1 MKKILRMII
10 RLLTYFT
17 LTFFAVNTFS
27 QSLSMEDLEDWS
39 DVKIEKV
46 QKALR
51 KKKFEMSDVD
61 SSDVWVFNK
70 ENEKIVVRRSES
82 NTLDFYYTL
91 SELSAYS
98 KLIEEVKSSED
109 VKSLE
114 TNNPGVFCF
123 RKSDCLFYYS
133 LPNKEAAIEF
143 VLKRRGEDF
152 WSLPLERIEPIV
164 PKVYEYNIGEFI
176 EEEGGVLFGFSAD
189 KSVGYI
195 LAMEDARPGKNSE
208 WGANGID
215 VYGVFPFTT
224 NEWHK
229 ANGDLSG
236 DKNTSA
242 IISYFRSERD
252 SKKYAATLAAEYEG
266 AGKTDWYLPSVGQLN
281 MISRNKDVIN
291 AALRANGGTALAQM
305 WYWSSTEYDKYFAW
319 AINMGSSVIGQSSKK
334 GHDKTR
340 AVRSIP
346 IPQR

>member
-91 SELSAYS
+91 SELCAYS

-133 LPNKEAAIEF
+133 LPNKDATIEF

-152 WSLPLERIEPIV
+152 WSLPLERIEPV
-164 PKVYEYNIGEFI
+164 APKVYEYNIGEFI

-291 AALRANGGTALAQM
+291 AALRANGGTALAKM

-340 AVRSIP
+340 AVRSIL

>member
-1 MKKILRMII
+1 MII

-133 LPNKEAAIEF
+133 LPNKDAAIEF

-291 AALRANGGTALAQM
+291 AALRANGGTALAKM

-340 AVRSIP
+340 AVRSIQ

>member
-1 MKKILRMII
+1 MII

-51 KKKFEMSDVD
+51 KKNFKMSDVD

-70 ENEKIVVRRSES
+70 DNENLVVRRSES
-82 NTLDFYYTL
+82 NTLDFCYTL
-91 SELSAYS
+91 SELNAYS
-98 KLIEEVKSSED
+98 KLIEEIRNSKD
-109 VKSLE
+109 AKSLE
-114 TNNPGVFCF
+114 TKNPSVFYF
-123 RKSDCLFYYS
+123 RKSDCLVYYS
-133 LPNKEAAIEF
+133 LPNKDAAIEF
-143 VLKRRGEDF
+143 VLKRRDDDF
-152 WSLPLERIEPIV
+152 WSLPLDKIV
-164 PKVYEYNIGEFI
+164 PKVYEYKIGEFI

-215 VYGVFPFTT
+215 IYGVFPFTS

-242 IISYFRSERD
+242 IISYFIGEHD
-252 SKKYAATLAAEYEG
+252 AKKYAATLAAEYEG
-266 AGKTDWYLPSVGQLN
+266 AGKTDWYLPSIGQLN

-291 AALRANGGTALAQM
+291 AALRANGGTVLAKM
-305 WYWSSTEYDKYFAW
+305 WYWSSTEYDKNFAW
-319 AINMGSSVIGQSSKK
+319 SINMGSSVIGQSSKK

-340 AVRSIP
+340 AVRSIQ
-346 IPQR
+346 IPRR

>member
-1 MKKILRMII
+1 MII

-133 LPNKEAAIEF
+133 LPNKDAAIEF

-291 AALRANGGTALAQM
+291 AALRANGGTALAKM

>member
-133 LPNKEAAIEF
+133 LPNKDAAIEF

-152 WSLPLERIEPIV
+152 WSLPLERIEPVV

-291 AALRANGGTALAQM
+291 AALRANGGTALAKM

-340 AVRSIP
+340 AVRSIQ

>member
-133 LPNKEAAIEF
+133 LPNKDAAIEF

-152 WSLPLERIEPIV
+152 WSLPLERIEPV
-164 PKVYEYNIGEFI
+164 APKVYKYNIGEFI

-291 AALRANGGTALAQM
+291 AALRANGGTALAKM

-340 AVRSIP
+340 AVRSIQ

>member
-133 LPNKEAAIEF
+133 LPNKDAAIEF

-152 WSLPLERIEPIV
+152 WSLPLERIEPV
-164 PKVYEYNIGEFI
+164 APKVYEYNIGEFI

-291 AALRANGGTALAQM
+291 AALRANGGTALAKM

>member
-1 MKKILRMII
+1 MII

-51 KKKFEMSDVD
+51 KKNFKMSDVD

-70 ENEKIVVRRSES
+70 DNEKLVVRRSES
-82 NTLDFYYTL
+82 KSLDFCYTL
-91 SELSAYS
+91 SKLNDYS
-98 KLIEEVKSSED
+98 NFIEEIKGEED
-109 VKSLE
+109 IKILE
-114 TNNPGVFCF
+114 TGNTGLFYF
-123 RKSDCLFYYS
+123 RKDDCLIHYS
-133 LPNKEAAIEF
+133 LPNKDSSIEF
-143 VLKRRGEDF
+143 FVKRRGADF
-152 WSLPLERIEPIV
+152 WSLPIEQIV
-164 PKVYEYNIGEFI
+164 PKPKVYEYKIGEFM

-189 KSVGYI
+189 KTEGYI
-195 LAMEDARPGKNSE
+195 LAMEDVRPGKNSE
-208 WGANGID
+208 WGADGVDI
-215 VYGVFPFTT
+215 YGVYPFTT

-242 IISYFRSERD
+242 VIFYFRSKHD
-252 SKKYAATLAAEYEG
+252 VKKYAATLASEYEG

-281 MISRNKDVIN
+281 MISRNKDLIN
-291 AALRANGGTALAQM
+291 AALKENGGTALAKA

-319 AINMGSSVIGQSSKK
+319 AINMGSSIIGQSSKK

-340 AVRSIP
+340 AVRSIR
-346 IPQR
+346 IPVR

>member
-1 MKKILRMII
+1 MII

-133 LPNKEAAIEF
+133 LPNKDAAIEF

-152 WSLPLERIEPIV
+152 WSLPLERIEPV
-164 PKVYEYNIGEFI
+164 TPKVYEYNIGEFI

-291 AALRANGGTALAQM
+291 AALRANGGTALAKM

-340 AVRSIP
+340 AVRSIQ

>member
-1 MKKILRMII
+1 
-10 RLLTYFT
+10 
-17 LTFFAVNTFS
+17 
-27 QSLSMEDLEDWS
+27 
-39 DVKIEKV
+39 
-46 QKALR
+46 
-51 KKKFEMSDVD
+51 
-61 SSDVWVFNK
+61 
-70 ENEKIVVRRSES
+70 
-82 NTLDFYYTL
+82 
-91 SELSAYS
+91 
-98 KLIEEVKSSED
+98 
-109 VKSLE
+109 LE

-133 LPNKEAAIEF
+133 LPNKDAAIEF

>member
-1 MKKILRMII
+1 MII

-133 LPNKEAAIEF
+133 LPNKDAAIEF

-152 WSLPLERIEPIV
+152 WSLPLERIEPV
-164 PKVYEYNIGEFI
+164 APKVYEYNIGEFI

-291 AALRANGGTALAQM
+291 AALRANGGTALAKM

-340 AVRSIP
+340 AVRSIL

>member
-1 MKKILRMII
+1 MII

-133 LPNKEAAIEF
+133 LPNKDAAIEF

-152 WSLPLERIEPIV
+152 WSLPLERIEPV
-164 PKVYEYNIGEFI
+164 TPKVYEYNIGEFI

-291 AALRANGGTALAQM
+291 AALRANGGTALAKM

>member
-1 MKKILRMII
+1 MFGCLIKKMK
-10 RLLTYFT
+10 
-17 LTFFAVNTFS
+17 
-27 QSLSMEDLEDWS
+27 
-39 DVKIEKV
+39 
-46 QKALR
+46 
-51 KKKFEMSDVD
+51 
-61 SSDVWVFNK
+61 
-70 ENEKIVVRRSES
+70 KIVVRRSES

-91 SELSAYS
+91 SELNAYS

-133 LPNKEAAIEF
+133 LPNKDAAIEF

-291 AALRANGGTALAQM
+291 AALRANGGTALAKM

-340 AVRSIP
+340 AVRSIQ

>member
-1 MKKILRMII
+1 MII

-51 KKKFEMSDVD
+51 KKNFKMSDVD

-70 ENEKIVVRRSES
+70 DNENLVVRRSES

-98 KLIEEVKSSED
+98 KLIEVVKSSED

-133 LPNKEAAIEF
+133 LPNKDAAIEF

-152 WSLPLERIEPIV
+152 WSLPLERIEPV
-164 PKVYEYNIGEFI
+164 APKVYEYNIGEFI

-291 AALRANGGTALAQM
+291 AALRANGGTALAKM

-340 AVRSIP
+340 AVRSIQ

>member
-1 MKKILRMII
+1 MII

-133 LPNKEAAIEF
+133 LPNKDAAIEF
-143 VLKRRGEDF
+143 VLKRKGEDF
-152 WSLPLERIEPIV
+152 WSLPLERIVPV
-164 PKVYEYNIGEFI
+164 APKVYEYNIGEFI

-291 AALRANGGTALAQM
+291 AALRANGGTALAKM

>member
-1 MKKILRMII
+1 
-10 RLLTYFT
+10 
-17 LTFFAVNTFS
+17 
-27 QSLSMEDLEDWS
+27 MEDLEDWS

-133 LPNKEAAIEF
+133 LPNKDAAIEF

-291 AALRANGGTALAQM
+291 AALRANGGTALAKM

>member
-1 MKKILRMII
+1 MII

-133 LPNKEAAIEF
+133 LPNKDAAIEF

-152 WSLPLERIEPIV
+152 WSLPLERIEPV
-164 PKVYEYNIGEFI
+164 APKVYKYNIGEFI

-291 AALRANGGTALAQM
+291 AALRANGGTALAKM

-340 AVRSIP
+340 AVRSIQ

>member
-133 LPNKEAAIEF
+133 LPNKDAAIEF

-152 WSLPLERIEPIV
+152 WSLPLERIEPIA

-291 AALRANGGTALAQM
+291 AALRANGGTALAKM